1 MNSQQVQD
9 IRLMY
14 EAVYN
19 EELREKADEYNN
31 MISDQD
37 IVEVATEYFYTYG
50 LNGDGVNILIEKVGL
65 DNFVEFVYSLSEDLY
80 VLTEARRARRARPG
94 GPSYKELQ
102 ATIFAHD
109 DAKAARA
116 AARAAAMKK
125 AKEEAKQRTE
135 TEKKEPESKGPDTE
149 AKAQQPKKKPIRD
162 AIARGILAG
171 IERHRTGMNLAK
183 QTGQTVGR
191 VISTAGEAMRRASQ
205 SEIGKKIGDA
215 PEFVYRLGREAGNSE
230 TGQKV
235 KKAFG
240 IGEEVENWVN
250 FLVEEG
256 YDLSEYT
263 WDDMY
268 EIYMNLDEGN
278 RLEREYDVPNW
289 DKVYNRTARD
299 NPGLRGTS
307 HQNTFVSNRQRRP
320 SWETGNQITQ
330 GLSKGRVQRHRDRRG
345 VKTKGLPESYDYFD
359 YILEHLVAEGYADT
373 NQDALIIMAN
383 MSEEWRNDI
392 DTFLL
397 ERRREDKG
405 RPRRRRDRPLE
416 FVRSMN
422 PGIMT
427 KSGGTIADHEA
438 RRGVGKLQRQ
448 SQEIEIDPTTGKRT
462 RIRPESE
469 GPTPAKKV
477 AMKRRPQAYP
487 YPGDVY
493 SRGDFGIR
501 GYMSGD

>member
-19 EELREKADEYNN
+19 DELREKADEYNN
-31 MISDQD
+31 EVNDKD

-50 LNGDGVNILIEKVGL
+50 LNEDGIDILIEKVGL
-65 DNFVEFVYSLSEDLY
+65 ENFVEFVYDLSEDLI
-80 VLTEARRARRARPG
+80 LTEARKNKAKKQPG
-94 GPSYKELQ
+94 SFRSRQLEKL
-102 ATIFAHD
+102 
-109 DAKAARA
+109 AAGRA
-116 AARAAAMKK
+116 A
-125 AKEEAKQRTE
+125 
-135 TEKKEPESKGPDTE
+135 TEKKEVERTEPESRGAESE
-149 AKAQQPKKKPIRD
+149 AKAEQPKKRPIRD
-162 AIARGILAG
+162 AIARQVLAG

-183 QTGQTVGR
+183 QTGQTVGK

-205 SEIGKKIGDA
+205 SEIGQKIGDA

-240 IGEEVENWVN
+240 IREEVENWVN
-250 FLVEEG
+250 SLVEEG

-299 NPGLRGTS
+299 NPGPRGTS
-307 HQNTFVSNRQRRP
+307 HQNTSNRQRRP
-320 SWETGNQITQ
+320 SGEWETGNQITKR
-330 GLSKGRVQRHRDRRG
+330 LSKERVQRHRDRRG
-345 VKTKGLPESYDYFD
+345 VKANGIPESYDYFD

-405 RPRRRRDRPLE
+405 RPRRKRDRALE
-416 FVRSMN
+416 IVRSMN

-427 KSGGTIADHEA
+427 KSGGTIADHKA

-448 SQEIEIDPTTGKRT
+448 SQEIEIDPTTGERT

-469 GPTPAKKV
+469 GRTPAKKV